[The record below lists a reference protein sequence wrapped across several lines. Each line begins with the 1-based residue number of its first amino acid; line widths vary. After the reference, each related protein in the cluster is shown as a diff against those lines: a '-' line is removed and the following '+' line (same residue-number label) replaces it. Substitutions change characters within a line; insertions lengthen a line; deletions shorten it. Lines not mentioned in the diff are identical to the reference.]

1 MDLKLTK
8 VKIMIIEVYEY
19 YSNNSLKRFKSLK
32 MLNSDKVSIENI
44 VNQTRSSEKKFKQG
58 NFKGAIEDKRAVR
71 TLLNS
76 KYCHKDIIKKFKEEL
91 SFLYSSKFDLIND
104 HKLRIDETKIREIIK
119 LLEQKS
125 DEKYHKGDFKGAIR
139 ALRRSE
145 KYLAK

>member
-1 MDLKLTK
+1 
-8 VKIMIIEVYEY
+8 
-19 YSNNSLKRFKSLK
+19 

-145 KYLAK
+145 KYLAN